1 MRVTS
6 TEVSDG
12 RGSTLD
18 GLIDFAAH
26 VLIVALRRRSN
37 PAGELLT
44 KFSASS
50 VLPLPLYLATCGYG
64 NNGRV
69 RVTLPLRSR
78 CSAMSLSGGVPSST
92 QRRIASIRPTGV
104 APGPR
109 NP

>member
-1 MRVTS
+1 MILQSAR
-6 TEVSDG
+6 
-12 RGSTLD
+12 
-18 GLIDFAAH
+18 
-26 VLIVALRRRSN
+26 
-37 PAGELLT
+37 ELLT

-92 QRRIASIRPTGV
+92 HRLIASIWPTGV

>member
-1 MRVTS
+1 MTCIR
-6 TEVSDG
+6 
-12 RGSTLD
+12 
-18 GLIDFAAH
+18 A
-26 VLIVALRRRSN
+26 RRRPREGAGSAN
-37 PAGELLT
+37 EHRRGRAWLQSAGELLT

-69 RVTLPLRSR
+69 RVTLPLPSR
-78 CSAMSLSGGVPSST
+78 CSALSVSGGVPSST
-92 QRRIASIRPTGV
+92 QRMIASIRPTGV

>member
-1 MRVTS
+1 MRETDEAGAGAS
-6 TEVSDG
+6 SAGPDYAYEQPRG
-12 RGSTLD
+12 RAWLQ
-18 GLIDFAAH
+18 F
-26 VLIVALRRRSN
+26 
-37 PAGELLT
+37 AGELLT

-50 VLPLPLYLATCGYG
+50 VLPSPRYLATCGYG

-69 RVTLPLRSR
+69 RVTLPLPSR
-78 CSAMSLSGGVPSST
+78 CSAISLSGGVPSST